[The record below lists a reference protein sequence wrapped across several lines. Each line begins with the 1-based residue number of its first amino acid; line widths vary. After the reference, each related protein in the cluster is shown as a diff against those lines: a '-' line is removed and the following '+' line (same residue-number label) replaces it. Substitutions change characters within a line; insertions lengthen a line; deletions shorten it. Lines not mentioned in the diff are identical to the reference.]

1 MVPSSSRCRER
12 ERETVRQRE
21 KREREKSLRKFLAM
35 GSGLGDSLVFFSI
48 FFALLLF
55 LWADPSSKYRS
66 VDGYPG
72 RCFMNYT
79 SQVSL
84 ALPMVIESEAKAQKI
99 RYSTRK
105 NPHRLKAFNA

>member
-1 MVPSSSRCRER
+1 MLQMYCVICVGFVLQIINFV
-12 ERETVRQRE
+12 T
-21 KREREKSLRKFLAM
+21 F
-35 GSGLGDSLVFFSI
+35 I
-48 FFALLLF
+48 CI
-55 LWADPSSKYRS
+55 ADPSSKYRS
-66 VDGYPG
+66 VDGYPD